1 VKPTLVILSILS
13 LSLMATAQQPS
24 IWQPPLNTSWQW
36 QLTTP
41 VDRSINVKMYDIDMF
56 DNSAKVVGKL
66 HAKGRRAVCYI
77 DVGTWENWRPDAKK
91 FPSIVK
97 GEKVSGWPGERW
109 LDIRRI
115 DILGPI
121 MKARMDQC
129 QAKGFDGMEP
139 DNVDGYTN
147 DTGFNLTYHDQIKY
161 NSFIA
166 NEAHAR
172 GLSVGLKNDLDQIKD
187 LLPSFD
193 WALDEQCFQYQECN
207 KLLPFIKANK
217 AVFEV
222 EYNLS
227 PSKFCPKAN
236 SMNFNSM
243 KKHLNLG
250 VYRVP
255 CR

>member
-1 VKPTLVILSILS
+1 MKPMVVISSIFWIS
-13 LSLMATAQQPS
+13 LLAAAQDPS

-36 QLTTP
+36 QLTQR
-41 VDRSINVKMYDIDMF
+41 VDRSVKAKMYDIDMF
-56 DNSAKVVGKL
+56 DNTATVVSKL
-66 HAKGRRAVCYI
+66 HAQRRKVVCYI
-77 DVGTWENWRPDAKK
+77 DVGTWENWRPDARK
-91 FPSIVK
+91 FPKIVK
-97 GEKVSGWPGERW
+97 GEKVGGWPGERW

-121 MKARMDQC
+121 MKARMDGC

-147 DTGFNLTYHDQIKY
+147 DSGFNLTYHDQIKY
-161 NSFIA
+161 NTFIA
-166 NEAHAR
+166 SEAHAR
-172 GLSVGLKNDLDQIKD
+172 GLSVGLKNDLDQVGD

-193 WALDEQCFQYQECN
+193 WALDEQCFQYHECN
-207 KLLPFIKANK
+207 KLLPFINANK

-222 EYNLS
+222 EYSLPTN
-227 PSKFCPKAN
+227 KFCPKAN
-236 SMNFNSM
+236 ELNFNSM

-250 VYRVP
+250 IYRVP